1 MSDLTTFLEQNF
13 PLPGGFERFSP
24 HEMHGL
30 IYTPFDE
37 ALSPLRLN
45 KDLDANQFDQIK
57 FFSDLMLFTRMLEER
72 QPLKLTQKG
81 NLPRKFCR
89 DLYDSGIKDED
100 LIALK
105 GHPINKEA
113 DSPYIFI
120 IKLLARDL
128 GLTKKRYN
136 RLSLTQKGEKTLTDP
151 ISVNLFYD
159 LFVLYTQKYNWA
171 YQDGYPESW
180 IIQAGFGF
188 SIFLVQMYGSESR
201 STDFYSEKFL
211 NAFPKVKEDFE
222 DTLYRTG
229 KKVSQNAYSLRT
241 FRRFLKR
248 FSLIDMPG
256 ERTLKK
262 RALLDNLVGWRDLS
276 M

>member
-1 MSDLTTFLEQNF
+1 MSDINSFLEQNF
-13 PLPGGFERFSP
+13 PPPGGFERFSP

-37 ALSPLRLN
+37 AQSPLRLN
-45 KDLDANQFDQIK
+45 KNLDANLLNQIK
-57 FFSDLMLFTRMLEER
+57 FFSDLLLFTRMLEER

-81 NLPRKFCR
+81 NLSRKFCV
-89 DLYDSGIKDED
+89 DLYDSGVKDED

-105 GHPINKEA
+105 GHPINREA

-128 GLTKKRYN
+128 GLTKNKYN
-136 RLSLTQKGEKTLTDP
+136 RLSLTQKGQKTLTDP

-188 SIFLVQMYGSESR
+188 SIFLVQMYGSKSR
-201 STDFYSEKFL
+201 STDFYSDKFL
-211 NAFPKVKEDFE
+211 NAFPKVLDDFKGTE
-222 DTLYRTG
+222 YQTG
-229 KKVSQNAYSLRT
+229 KRAYQNAYSLRT

-248 FSLIDMPG
+248 FSLIEMSDK
-256 ERTLKK
+256 RTIRK
-262 RALLDNLVGWRDLS
+262 RPLIDHLVEWRN
-276 M
+276 

>member
-1 MSDLTTFLEQNF
+1 MSDITSFLDQNF
-13 PLPGGFERFSP
+13 PLTGGFERFSP

-37 ALSPLRLN
+37 ALSPLRLV
-45 KDLDANQFDQIK
+45 KDLDANQLDQIK
-57 FFSDLMLFTRMLEER
+57 LFSDLLLFTRMLEER
-72 QPLKLTQKG
+72 QPLKLTQIG
-81 NLPRKFCR
+81 NLPRKFCV

-136 RLSLTQKGEKTLTDP
+136 QLSLTQKGEKILTDP

-188 SIFLVQMYGSESR
+188 SIFLVQMYGSKSR
-201 STDFYSEKFL
+201 STDFYSEKFI
-211 NAFPKVKEDFE
+211 NAFPKVIDNFE
-222 DTLYRTG
+222 ETRYRTG
-229 KKVSQNAYSLRT
+229 KRVSQDAYSLRT

-248 FSLIDMPG
+248 FSLIDMSDK
-256 ERTLKK
+256 RTIRK
-262 RALLDNLVGWRDLS
+262 RPSIDHIVRWRN
-276 M
+276 

>member
-1 MSDLTTFLEQNF
+1 MSNITSFLEQNF
-13 PLPGGFERFSP
+13 PPPGGFERFSP
-24 HEMHGL
+24 HEMYGL

-37 ALSPLRLN
+37 AQSPLRLN
-45 KDLDANQFDQIK
+45 KNLNANQLDQIK
-57 FFSDLMLFTRMLEER
+57 IFSDLMLYVQILEER

-89 DLYDSGIKDED
+89 DLYDAGIKDED

-105 GHPINKEA
+105 GHPINKGA

-120 IKLLARDL
+120 IKLLTRDL

-188 SIFLVQMYGSESR
+188 SIFLVQMYGSKSR
-201 STDFYSEKFL
+201 STDFYSDKFL
-211 NAFPKVKEDFE
+211 NAFPKVMDNFE
-222 DTLYRTG
+222 DTPYLTG
-229 KKVSQNAYSLRT
+229 KRVSQDAYSLRT

-248 FSLIDMPG
+248 FSLIDMSDK
-256 ERTLKK
+256 RTISK
-262 RALLDNLVGWRDLS
+262 RPLIDHIVEWRN
-276 M
+276 

>member
-13 PLPGGFERFSP
+13 PLPGGFEKFSP

-37 ALSPLRLN
+37 SLSPLRLN
-45 KDLDANQFDQIK
+45 KDLNSDQLEQIK
-57 FFSDLMLFTRMLEER
+57 IFSDLMLYVQMLNER

-81 NLPRKFCR
+81 NLTRKFCV

-105 GHPINKEA
+105 GHAINKEA

-120 IKLLARDL
+120 IKLLAKNL

-136 RLSLTQKGEKTLTDP
+136 WLSLTQKGEKSLIDP
-151 ISVNLFYD
+151 TPINLSYD
-159 LFVLYTQKYNWA
+159 LLVMYTQKYNWA

-180 IIQAGFGF
+180 ILQAGFGF
-188 SIFLVQMYGSESR
+188 SILLVQMYGNKYR
-201 STDFYSEKFL
+201 PTDFYSDKFL
-211 NAFPKVKEDFE
+211 NAFPKILDDFR
-222 DTLYRTG
+222 DTEYQTG
-229 KKVSQNAYSLRT
+229 KRAYQNAYSLRT

-248 FSLIDMPG
+248 FNLIDMSDNQTI
-256 ERTLKK
+256 RK
-262 RALLDNLVGWRDLS
+262 RPLIDHLVEWRG
-276 M
+276 

>member
-1 MSDLTTFLEQNF
+1 MSDLTTFLAKNF
-13 PLPGGFERFSP
+13 PPPGGFERFSP
-24 HEMHGL
+24 YEMHGL

-45 KDLDANQFDQIK
+45 KDFDPNQLDQIK
-57 FFSDLMLFTRMLEER
+57 FFSDLMLYIQMLNER

-81 NLPRKFCR
+81 NLPRKFCV
-89 DLYDSGIKDED
+89 DLYDAGVKGED
-100 LIALK
+100 LIALNR
-105 GHPINKEA
+105 HPINKEA

-120 IKLLARDL
+120 IKLLAKNL

-151 ISVNLFYD
+151 NPVNLFYD

-188 SIFLVQMYGSESR
+188 SIFLVQMYGNKYR
-201 STDFYSEKFL
+201 PTDFYSDKFI
-211 NAFPKVKEDFE
+211 NAFPKLTEDFE
-222 DTLYRTG
+222 DTLYRTR

-248 FSLIDMPG
+248 FGLIDMPG
-256 ERTLKK
+256 EQTLRK
-262 RALLDNLVGWRDLS
+262 RPLIDHIVEWRD
-276 M
+276 